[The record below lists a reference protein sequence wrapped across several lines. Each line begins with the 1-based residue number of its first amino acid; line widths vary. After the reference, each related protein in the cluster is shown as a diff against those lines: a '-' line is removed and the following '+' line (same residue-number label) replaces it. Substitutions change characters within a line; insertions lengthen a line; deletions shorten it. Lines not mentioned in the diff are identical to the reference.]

1 VRDLCPINCVVGCTQ
16 CASLCLWQPGSVHEA
31 QRRLSEPGREWQADV
46 HTVLCSRYWSPL
58 AEDMVDVVVEG
69 VGQHSGVGSEEADT
83 ATAAAAAA
91 AAAAATLAQGWCD
104 ENSLCGADGARKSE
118 KKKKRLK
125 KPRKKRSKKRAKQ
138 DLQVK
143 AGELGGVGMA
153 GAIDAIKRARAGGA
167 DPAMARQQMWEQ
179 EFDGKMR
186 RARERS
192 AKLRQRKQQA
202 SAGGEHAGEL

>member
-1 VRDLCPINCVVGCTQ
+1 MRDLCPINCVISCTQ
-16 CASLCLWQPGSVHEA
+16 CAPLCLWQPGSVQEA

-58 AEDMVDVVVEG
+58 AEDMVDAVVEG

-83 ATAAAAAA
+83 ATAAAAA
-91 AAAAATLAQGWCD
+91 TLAQGWCD
-104 ENSLCGADGARKSE
+104 ENSLCGADGASKSG

-125 KPRKKRSKKRAKQ
+125 KPRKTRSKKRAKQ

-153 GAIDAIKRARAGGA
+153 GAIDAIKRARAGGG

-179 EFDGKMR
+179 EFDEKMR